1 MKLKP
6 FIQLIKRSRLF
17 HGGILVWFLLLSI
30 LLFAFVKIASEVVE
44 GDTMAFDR
52 LIMAGLRNPIDH
64 SVPLGPRWL
73 QTAMLD
79 ITAIGGVAVLTLL
92 TMIVAGFLAVLR
104 KARLSVFV
112 IAAVSTGAIVSTLL
126 KSIFDRPR
134 PDLVSHLVDV
144 NTTSF
149 PSGHA
154 MNSAVVYLTLGALLA
169 RTHLERKTRIYILMI
184 AVALTLTIGFSRIYL
199 GVHWPS
205 DVIAGWAVGAFW
217 AALCSVVMQLLQ
229 KREILDHSP
238 SDVETDFED

>member
-1 MKLKP
+1 MRLSAY
-6 FIQLIKRSRLF
+6 IERMTRLRLI
-17 HGGILVWFLLLSI
+17 HGGILSSFFILSV

-52 LIMAGLRNPIDH
+52 FVMAGLRSPTDH
-64 SVPLGPRWL
+64 SVPIGPRWL

-92 TMIVAGFLAVLR
+92 TVIVAGFLALIR
-104 KARLSVFV
+104 KGRLAFFV
-112 IAAVSTGAIVSTLL
+112 IASVSTGAIVSTLL

-134 PDLVSHLVDV
+134 PNLVSHLVDV

-169 RTHLERKTRIYILMI
+169 GTRLERETRGYILVV
-184 AVALTLTIGFSRIYL
+184 AVALTLMIGFSRIYL

-205 DVIAGWAVGAFW
+205 DVIAGWAVGASW
-217 AALCSVVMQLLQ
+217 AALCSIALRLLQ
-229 KREILDHSP
+229 GREI
-238 SDVETDFED
+238 VNT